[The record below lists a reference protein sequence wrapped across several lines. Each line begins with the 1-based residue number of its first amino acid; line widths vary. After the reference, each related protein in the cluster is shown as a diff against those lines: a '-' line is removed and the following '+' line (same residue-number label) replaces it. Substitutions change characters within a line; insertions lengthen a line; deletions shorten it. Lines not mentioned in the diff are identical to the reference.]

1 MKYLDEFLLIVFGTS
16 IIDDGGLYVKSEIWI
31 ENQFEQYILVFMF
44 VKKSIFWYMIPTV
57 HIVNI
62 KQTVWMCNEIR

>member
-44 VKKSIFWYMIPTV
+44 VKKSIF
-57 HIVNI
+57 
-62 KQTVWMCNEIR
+62 